1 MFHDAYLNMEDMLKD
16 RKLLAQYALN
26 CEKKKNCQSKCPL
39 LSFLFFLQKPSSLII
54 HSLIVQL
61 CHCAT
66 CSLNLFFFSFYDRFL
81 PHSLLRLQISSRPA
95 DVGRETHLKL
105 VTARQLLVLIARFV
119 RSPYT

>member
-1 MFHDAYLNMEDMLKD
+1 M
-16 RKLLAQYALN
+16 
-26 CEKKKNCQSKCPL
+26 
-39 LSFLFFLQKPSSLII
+39 PSSLFFIFFTKAKLTNNSQFNRSTV
-54 HSLIVQL
+54 SLCYMFTQP
-61 CHCAT
+61 
-66 CSLNLFFFSFYDRFL
+66 FFFSFYDRFL